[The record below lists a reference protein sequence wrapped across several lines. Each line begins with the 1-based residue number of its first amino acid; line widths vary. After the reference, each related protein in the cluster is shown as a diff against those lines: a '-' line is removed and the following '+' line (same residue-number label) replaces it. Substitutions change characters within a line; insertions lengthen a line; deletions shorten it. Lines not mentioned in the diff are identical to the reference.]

1 MKREHLVTLLCLSI
15 CTLFTAG
22 VWYLYYQRYFNGLI
36 LNDAMDYAGIARNV
50 ALGHGFI
57 SQYITPLGLA
67 HHGVPQPDM
76 WRAPLWPLALAGF
89 QKAFG
94 FIDEASALGAG
105 FFFIAA
111 SPVIFLLARQWFG
124 TLVAAGS
131 VIIYTLTPKLLYYS
145 ISGMTESMSIFFM
158 ALAVLL
164 VSVKSLKNSYGDWLS
179 GIGLGLFYLARYNAL
194 VFIPFFLLFRW
205 FCRREGILPPARL
218 LAGFLL
224 TALPWLI
231 RNTVIFGSPLFSL
244 QKYEPVMFT
253 PAYPDYSLYLF
264 TTKVNVMEFFKNHP
278 GEIIEKVTSN
288 WADYTSFFFSPD
300 LNGVSAAVLITFLA
314 AVILPLTKKAAGIR
328 PLIALCYVTQLAA
341 LLVIHFIPRLFL
353 IFSPFYIIFALGAI
367 YTLTGMLFTRFRRL
381 KAVPGLVTAAAILL
395 LSFNNYTSPGPPE
408 KYTPERSTYSDILNE
423 ISARVPESQVVLTDM
438 GHHVSWYGDRYAC
451 KIPYSVDMIPEI
463 QKRADVGALFI
474 SDRILWHMPEADRN
488 WKEFWYRKPKEI
500 NGLRLYKVYEKGLL
514 YLPVKAQ

>member
-1 MKREHLVTLLCLSI
+1 LKREHFITLICLSVSV
-15 CTLFTAG
+15 LFTAG

-50 ALGHGFI
+50 ALGKGFI

-94 FIDEASALGAG
+94 FIDEASALGTG

-111 SPVIFLLARQWFG
+111 TPVIFLLARQWFG

-145 ISGMTESMSIFFM
+145 ISGMTESMSIFLM

-164 VSVKSLKNSYGDWLS
+164 VSASALKNSYGDWLS
-179 GIGLGLFYLARYNAL
+179 GIVLGLFYLARYNAL
-194 VFIPFFLLFRW
+194 VFIPFFLIFRWLFRK
-205 FCRREGILPPARL
+205 EGLLPPARL
-218 LAGFLL
+218 LAGFIL
-224 TALPWLI
+224 TTLPWLI

-253 PAYPDYSLYLF
+253 PVYPDYSLYLF
-264 TTKVNVMEFFKNHP
+264 TTKVNVIEFFKSHP
-278 GEIIEKVTSN
+278 GEVIEKITSN
-288 WADYTSFFFSPD
+288 WADYTSSFISPD
-300 LNGVSAAVLITFLA
+300 LNGVSVAIFITFLA
-314 AVILPLTKKAAGIR
+314 AVILPLTKRATGIR
-328 PLIALCYVTQLAA
+328 PLIVLCYVTQLAA

-353 IFSPFYIIFALGAI
+353 IFSPFYIIFALGAT
-367 YTLTGMLFTRFRRL
+367 YTLTGMALTRFRRL

-408 KYTPERSTYSDILNE
+408 KYTPERSTYSDILYE
-423 ISARVPESQVVLTDM
+423 ISARVPDSQVVLTDM
-438 GHHVSWYGDRYAC
+438 GHHVSWYGGRYAC

-474 SDRILWHMPEADRN
+474 SDRILWHMPEADRS
-488 WKEFWYRKPKEI
+488 WKELWYQKPKEI

-514 YLPVKAQ
+514 YLPSEH